1 MENTELDIKI
11 KDDPSKATYLKRKL
25 IEFLKVPD
33 ATEETIEIVG
43 VDYAIACS
51 SS

>member
-25 IEFLKVPD
+25 LEFQVPD
-33 ATEETIEIVG
+33 ATEETIQIVG
-43 VDYAIACS
+43 VDYA
-51 SS
+51 